1 MEQQQGL
8 LVSSCWPCWLAALPK
23 AGLLLLHGAH
33 VRFSKSQLQPEV
45 EGALQQV
52 PVSVLLCLML
62 ETHYLQEKA
71 GISPYRLSAHN
82 IHKYTPAA

>member
-33 VRFSKSQLQPEV
+33 VRFSKSQLQPGV

-52 PVSVLLCLML
+52 PVSVLLCLLL
-62 ETHYLQEKA
+62 ETHYLQEKVRI
-71 GISPYRLSAHN
+71 GCQHTTYTN
-82 IHKYTPAA
+82 IPQLHSQ